1 MLLGSV
7 QSLAMAKM
15 NKYTKYK
22 LEVNFNNI
30 WYGEMAGMYNNVIYF
45 EWMHKGLY

>member
-15 NKYTKYK
+15 NKYTKYN

-30 WYGEMAGMYNNVIYF
+30 
-45 EWMHKGLY
+45 